1 MDTLLSGINPDKFFE
16 SLLIIILAILSPIIG
31 AIVDHKLNKS
41 AQSLAESSTQSAPPK
56 TNRWL
61 TVGWVVTV
69 ILVVA
74 LLFLVSKDRT
84 AVPNGGDTGA
94 VSQSSSFN
102 LPGDIKEEQGTG
114 STTSSQVPPTSTT
127 VATPEKTEYLVKLKP
142 LKLSPSHPDIKN
154 DETIEVD
161 SEPRPNSIS
170 YLCIQSCGEG
180 NHEAHIIYNLS
191 RDWNRLEMHVGLANE
206 TISYDQVATFTFKIN
221 GTPVLEETVKK
232 GEPMAHVSLDV
243 SDADSLELVASSNKT
258 GERALL
264 VWVSPTLTK

>member
-1 MDTLLSGINPDKFFE
+1 MNWADFNWVFFCGALITLIAAIISALMGRPMSTLRKIVV
-16 SLLIIILAILSPIIG
+16 SVLIIITIVLAGIGGILSG
-31 AIVDHKLNKS
+31 GSEQGNS
-41 AQSLAESSTQSAPPK
+41 SSSSLTSSSTPA
-56 TNRWL
+56 
-61 TVGWVVTV
+61 
-69 ILVVA
+69 
-74 LLFLVSKDRT
+74 VS
-84 AVPNGGDTGA
+84 PNDINEEPDTG
-94 VSQSSSFN
+94 N
-102 LPGDIKEEQGTG
+102 
-114 STTSSQVPPTSTT
+114 TTSSQAPLTSTT
-127 VATPEKTEYLVKLKP
+127 VAISENTEYLAKLKP
-142 LKLSPSHPDIKN
+142 LKLRPSHPDIKT
-154 DETIEVD
+154 DGTIEVD

-221 GTPVLEETVKK
+221 GTPVHEETVKK